1 MKDGSFG
8 QEINGM
14 EFDDE
19 FANEEYQVKQIPIPS
34 EMPKPIKHD
43 DFSENVKRSSA
54 VEALIQQNDDLMSRL
69 SVSLRRIADLEE
81 NIQSQTLDNGR
92 YKSRYE
98 NLKDQVLVLKE
109 KAKILSERKGAEEGE
124 VNGYKDQIKLLEIRY
139 SELYEN
145 SQQKETR
152 FLEAISKNNKLVAR
166 LTRYR
171 RRVREAVL
179 NMKETASTHRLENEK
194 LNKRVLSQETTIAD
208 LRKNLLESTDYI
220 RSSSK
225 EQENE
230 LNRLVQKFENELEAK
245 ENTIQ
250 KLMADNQVLEA
261 RRDEFQEAQ
270 AKLTDVE
277 NDLVLKDRRF
287 EEFRM
292 QSATEMADLQKSLTR
307 YRHESKEFALEL
319 ESKKEE
325 LKETAQV
332 MSEAR
337 EENFRLNEQVENLQ
351 SLWRDQQSKLEK
363 TSAKNSSLQKLN
375 QEMSMAI
382 NQYRRDIRELREQV
396 DKDYIKS
403 KDSSDTRDTEKKT
416 NPELLEKIDRVLAN
430 MQIG

>member
-8 QEINGM
+8 QEISGI

-19 FANEEYQVKQIPIPS
+19 FEVRQIPIPS
-34 EMPKPIKHD
+34 EMPAPIKHD
-43 DFSENVKRSSA
+43 DFSQNVKRSSA

-69 SVSLRRIADLEE
+69 SVSLRRIADLED
-81 NIQSQTLDNGR
+81 NIQSQTLENGR

-109 KAKILSERKGAEEGE
+109 KAKILTERKGAEASEIQE
-124 VNGYKDQIKLLEIRY
+124 YKDQIKLLEIRY
-139 SELYEN
+139 SELYES
-145 SQQKETR
+145 SQKKETG
-152 FLEAISKNNKLVAR
+152 FLVAISKNNKLVAR

-171 RRVREAVL
+171 KRVREAVM
-179 NMKETASTHRLENEK
+179 NIKESAAEHRLENEK
-194 LNKRVLSQETTIAD
+194 LNKRVISQETTIAD

-220 RSSSK
+220 RNSSK
-225 EQENE
+225 EHENE
-230 LNRLVQKFENELEAK
+230 LSRLVQKFENELQAK
-245 ENTIQ
+245 ETTLQ
-250 KLMADNQVLEA
+250 KLMADNQSLEA
-261 RRDEFQEAQ
+261 RRDEFQDALG
-270 AKLTDVE
+270 KMTDLE

-319 ESKKEE
+319 EDKKEE

-351 SLWRDQQSKLEK
+351 SLWRDQQAKLEK
-363 TSAKNSSLQKLN
+363 TSAKNTSLQKLN

-382 NQYRRDIRELREQV
+382 NQYRRDIRELREQI
-396 DKDYIKS
+396 DQDYIQS
-403 KDSSDTRDTEKKT
+403 KDSNDTTDTEKKT